1 MNDEQTGSI
10 NFRWICLTAIV
21 LNLSIGCGYSPTTYP
36 VSGKVITA
44 KGGKP
49 ISGGM
54 ITFQLDK
61 DPTLTAT
68 GEIQK
73 DGSFTLTTH
82 YVSRN
87 SGASKPGAPAGEY
100 SVTVEPSYG
109 DQLPDAIVGNSVS
122 KKFTVKEGENSF
134 VIEVEK

>member
-1 MNDEQTGSI
+1 MNDEQTRRI
-10 NFRWICLTAIV
+10 RFRWIYLPIIALC
-21 LNLSIGCGYSPTTYP
+21 LSIGCGYSPTTYP
-36 VSGKVITA
+36 VSGKVVA
-44 KGGKP
+44 ARGGKP

-73 DGSFTLTTH
+73 DGSFTLTTY
-82 YVSRN
+82 YVSSN
-87 SGASKPGAPAGEY
+87 YGASKPGAPTGEY
-100 SVTVEPSYG
+100 SVTVEPAYG
-109 DQLPDAIVGNSVS
+109 DELPNSIVGNSVS

-134 VIEVEK
+134 VIELEK

>member
-1 MNDEQTGSI
+1 MNDERTRRI
-10 NFRWICLTAIV
+10 RFRWIYLPIIALC
-21 LNLSIGCGYSPTTYP
+21 LSIGCGYSPTTYP
-36 VSGKVITA
+36 VSGKVVAA

-73 DGSFTLTTH
+73 DGSFTLTTY
-82 YVSRN
+82 YVSSN
-87 SGASKPGAPAGEY
+87 YGASKPGAPTGEY
-100 SVTVEPSYG
+100 SVTVEPAYG
-109 DQLPDAIVGNSVS
+109 DELPNSIVGNSVS

-134 VIEVEK
+134 VIELEK